1 MTWFIVVLFIEY
13 WLIFRQ
19 LLCPHCHKIVECPVP
34 KLSLRVTLSV
44 APSGGAASSHVTRPV
59 EPATTVSVKVVTRGS
74 ATPWVHTVPHW
85 IQYCSLYLSF
95 NWEIQCQNKDIVIS
109 LDQLEIWPPQLYH
122 WWPPPPTVS
131 LMTRQLYH
139 WCFVICYSF
148 CMTVYRSF
156 CQTPVILTRSVLF
169 LPVLKVLAL
178 SVNLVSYL
186 RHPCS
191 YSSIQCNGS
200 IALFQ
205 CYLRPYYGDA
215 M

>member
-122 WWPPPPTVS
+122 WWPANCIIDALLFVTASAWQCTGAFARHRSS
-131 LMTRQLYH
+131 LQGQ
-139 WCFVICYSF
+139 CFFY
-148 CMTVYRSF
+148 
-156 CQTPVILTRSVLF
+156 LF
-169 LPVLKVLAL
+169 
-178 SVNLVSYL
+178 
-186 RHPCS
+186 
-191 YSSIQCNGS
+191 
-200 IALFQ
+200 
-205 CYLRPYYGDA
+205 
-215 M
+215 